1 MYWNFVILHHPRSQL
16 CGSISLSKF
25 GDDPILAVGDIAI
38 YDFASLAKNAW
49 PRPLSGAFR
58 GLNPFKMWMVIKT
71 LKGTSL
77 DEDASFKP

>member
-38 YDFASLAKNAW
+38 YDFASLAKNA
-49 PRPLSGAFR
+49 
-58 GLNPFKMWMVIKT
+58 
-71 LKGTSL
+71 
-77 DEDASFKP
+77 